1 MASGAILGDCPI
13 CGWIVFEDECANDG
27 GIRHKKCRPRK
38 SSNHCFMR
46 INERLSW
53 ALGELEAGNIEEA
66 KERIKEALTYIPRRD
81 DE

>member
-1 MASGAILGDCPI
+1 
-13 CGWIVFEDECANDG
+13 
-27 GIRHKKCRPRK
+27 
-38 SSNHCFMR
+38 MR